1 MRPAGFQRLSHGCKK
16 EVAEMK
22 TPGENDS
29 FLYATV
35 AAILR
40 GLVKGFLLGLA
51 FSTTS
56 IYLAHRRRDCVPRNW
71 P

>member
-1 MRPAGFQRLSHGCKK
+1 M
-16 EVAEMK
+16 AEMK
-22 TPGENDS
+22 TSGENDS
-29 FLYATV
+29 FLYAAV

-56 IYLAHRRRDCVPRNW
+56 IYLAHRRRD
-71 P
+71 